1 VRQWIAARTITY
13 YYYYTHQNFPDA
25 LKFDGI
31 ISGLVKDYLRGGG
44 EPEVTVNPRYRM
56 PCLPGQ
62 TANEKSW
69 LHPCKM
75 PQQCKIR
82 NVVKKNT
89 QPKK

>member
-44 EPEVTVNPRYRM
+44 NLRLQLIPDTVCLACLDRPPMKNPGYIPARCPSSVR
-56 PCLPGQ
+56 
-62 TANEKSW
+62 
-69 LHPCKM
+69 
-75 PQQCKIR
+75 
-82 NVVKKNT
+82 
-89 QPKK
+89 